1 MKRARKGQQFDEIR
15 VFEGFAERTGT
26 TVDREAIRGN
36 AGVCR
41 SLSILTRLA
50 RRMGDGYFYLPV
62 AMWPEG
68 VTRLP
73 LTTAWTTMSSA
84 E

>member
-1 MKRARKGQQFDEIR
+1 VSRARSTQQFDEIR

-26 TVDREAIRGN
+26 TVDRDTLRGN
-36 AGVCR
+36 FGVCR
-41 SLSILTRLA
+41 SLPTLTRLA

-62 AMWPEG
+62 VMWPKG

-73 LTTAWTTMSSA
+73 LAATWTPMVH
-84 E
+84 